1 MTETTGTDIYAL
13 SHELLKAL
21 NDFKPETSEDDKIDV
36 VIKSLAFTIARILN
50 IHYID
55 NESFMKAFS
64 EDVINL
70 IPIAAIFDNPVIEQI
85 RNEDNE
91 NTAN

>member
-1 MTETTGTDIYAL
+1 MTETSGIDIYAL
-13 SHELLKAL
+13 SRDLLKTL
-21 NDFKPETSEDDKIDV
+21 HDFKPKMSDDDKIDV
-36 VIKSLAFTIARILN
+36 VIKGLAFTIARILN
-50 IHYID
+50 LHYID

-64 EDVINL
+64 EDVIDL

-91 NTAN
+91 NTAS